1 MFAGMHLY
9 SGRDTYFSIQES
21 GVVMPKTV
29 VVPKIVVIPKTVV
42 PKTKT
47 AVDLIRQRLPLKQ
60 PNGPQMVGSHLL
72 APGWPVAA
80 PISVHAPVKNGSETG
95 KLRSRLT
102 DGRSRN
108 ISRQARTEADI
119 RDSEARY
126 RRLFEAAQD
135 GILVLDADTGV
146 ITDVNPFLMELLDYS
161 REEFLGKALW
171 EIGPFK
177 DVAASKTVFRQLQSQ
192 KYVRYED
199 LPLATRDGRS
209 INVEFVSNV
218 YRVNNKKV
226 IQCNVRDITQRKST
240 EQTEQQLRQAQ
251 KMEAVGQ
258 LAGGVAHDFNNL
270 LGVILGY
277 CEILERRNDLAEPS
291 RRMVQ
296 QIHDAGISAKDL
308 TRHLLAFSRRQVLQ
322 PVFLDLNAIVKHTNV
337 MLDRLIGDDVSLTS
351 SLSHGLGTIKADP
364 SQIEQ
369 VLMNLAVNAGDAM
382 PQGGKITI
390 RTANVEIDQAYS
402 RQHPYLKP
410 GPYVMLVVSDT
421 GVGMDAETRARIF
434 EPFFSTKAA
443 GKGTGLGLSTVF
455 GIIKQSAGAI
465 NVYSEPGH
473 GTKFK
478 VYFPRHEEAPAVIPP
493 EDALPL
499 RGGSETILLVDDA
512 APLRGLTRLLLEGCG
527 YTVLDSGDPADA
539 IRMAARH
546 KGPLPLLIT
555 DVVMPGFS
563 GRVLAERLA
572 AARPETKVL
581 YTSGYASDEVAQ
593 HGLVGAGFAFLE
605 KPFTRDTLI
614 RKVREIL
621 DLPMP
626 N

>member
-1 MFAGMHLY
+1 
-9 SGRDTYFSIQES
+9 
-21 GVVMPKTV
+21 MPKMKATDLIKQRVPVKRPNGSHMLGRQLLALGRTV
-29 VVPKIVVIPKTVV
+29 VAPAIAPLIPMVKTE
-42 PKTKT
+42 
-47 AVDLIRQRLPLKQ
+47 
-60 PNGPQMVGSHLL
+60 S
-72 APGWPVAA
+72 
-80 PISVHAPVKNGSETG
+80 
-95 KLRSRLT
+95 LRSRRS
-102 DGRSRN
+102 DGPARN
-108 ISRQARTEADI
+108 ITTRARKEAEEAT

-135 GILVLDADTGV
+135 GILILDANTGL

-161 REEFLGKALW
+161 AEEFIGKALW

-177 DVAASKTVFRQLQSQ
+177 DVAASKTAFRELQAQ
-192 KYVRYED
+192 KYVRYEN
-199 LPLATRDGRS
+199 LPLSTRAGRS

-218 YRVNNKKV
+218 YRVNHKKV
-226 IQCNVRDITQRKST
+226 IQCNIRDITQRKRR
-240 EQTEQQLRQAQ
+240 EMTEQQVRQAQ

-277 CEILERRNDLAEPS
+277 CEVLESQSDLSEPS
-291 RRMVQ
+291 RKMIE
-296 QIHDAGISAKDL
+296 QIHNAGVSAKDL

-322 PVFLDLNAIVKHTNV
+322 PVFLDLNAIVRHTDTMLGRLLGDNV
-337 MLDRLIGDDVSLTS
+337 TLASVLTRDV
-351 SLSHGLGTIKADP
+351 GTIRADP

-369 VLMNLAVNAGDAM
+369 VLMNLTVNARDAM
-382 PQGGKITI
+382 PQGGKIMI
-390 RTANVEIDQAYS
+390 RTANVAIDEAYS

-410 GPYVMLVVSDT
+410 GPYVMLTVSDT

-434 EPFFSTKAA
+434 EPFFSTKAD

-465 NVYSEPGH
+465 NVYSELGH

-478 VYFPRHEEAPAVIPP
+478 VYFPRYEEAPVVLQTDEAAPI
-493 EDALPL
+493 

-512 APLRGLTRLLLEGCG
+512 TPLRELTRLLLEGCG
-527 YTVLDSGDPADA
+527 YTVLDSADPAEA
-539 IRMAARH
+539 IHIAARH

-555 DVVMPGFS
+555 DVVMPGFN
-563 GRVLAERLA
+563 GRILAERLR

-581 YTSGYASDEVAQ
+581 YTSGYADDEVAQ
-593 HGLVGAGFAFLE
+593 HGLVGAECAFLE
-605 KPFTRDTLI
+605 KPFTRDALI

-621 DLPMP
+621 DSPTV
-626 N
+626 